1 MKFSD
6 QSSTVASN
14 IRSTVEI
21 RRIAS
26 TLPALLVPV
35 SAFLAG
41 GYYESTYSLLA
52 AVTWLTLAAAAAV
65 GLGRRPSGAFWALA
79 AFGAW
84 SALSALW
91 GPAGPALRTVP
102 LVALY
107 AGALLAAEWVDGAA
121 LLHALL
127 WGIVVVAA
135 AGLVGKAAGVTDGSR
150 LAWPVT
156 YANDLGLLAVTSV
169 VLAVGLRPRL
179 WQAAA
184 AVCAVCAVLTYSRS
198 ALLVGLACVLVLVLP
213 RRGVL
218 VLAAALVVLALVAAR
233 PLAARFAAPAPDS
246 RDARRLV
253 QLSGQGRAPL
263 WRAAVREGRD
273 HPILGGGAGSWN
285 RAYIAQTG
293 SLAGPA
299 NADSLPLETFA
310 ELGLVG
316 LALLSAFLALALR
329 GQERVVVV
337 VVAAFA
343 VASLVDW
350 TWQPGRDAAR
360 AARGRERPEAGPAGS
375 GCRGRAGRR
384 GPRPGRRDG
393 RPRRRRGSRRDRE
406 APRACF
412 PPAPVRRAAVG
423 RRLARTRV
431 PHRSG
436 RADAPAARSPARGM
450 PTGPAEPMNEQCPP
464 HESNSP
470 SSPPSRC

>member
-1 MKFSD
+1 MP
-6 QSSTVASN
+6 
-14 IRSTVEI
+14 
-21 RRIAS
+21 
-26 TLPALLVPV
+26 L

-52 AVTWLTLAAAAAV
+52 AVTWLTLAAVASL

-84 SALSALW
+84 SAASALW

-107 AGALLAAEWVDGAA
+107 AGALLAAEWVDGEA

-127 WGIVVVAA
+127 WGIVAVAA

-156 YANDLGLLAVTSV
+156 YANGLGLLAVTGV
-169 VLAVGLRPRL
+169 VLAVGLRPRF
-179 WQAAA
+179 WPAAA
-184 AVCAVCAVLTYSRS
+184 TVCSVCAFLTYSRS
-198 ALLVGLACVLVLVLP
+198 ALLVGLACVLFLVVP
-213 RRGVL
+213 RRGAL
-218 VLAAALVVLALVAAR
+218 VVAVPLVVLALIAAR

-263 WRAAVREGRD
+263 WRTAVREGRD
-273 HPILGGGAGSWN
+273 HPLLGGGAGSWN

-299 NADSLPLETFA
+299 NAHSLPLETFA

-329 GQERVVVV
+329 GQERVVVA

-350 TWQPGRDAAR
+350 TWQLPAATLP
-360 AARGRERPEAGPAGS
+360 AMLAAGS
-375 GCRGRAGRR
+375 A
-384 GPRPGRRDG
+384 
-393 RPRRRRGSRRDRE
+393 
-406 APRACF
+406 
-412 PPAPVRRAAVG
+412 
-423 RRLARTRV
+423 RRLPRLGAGAGVALGVAALVLGVVTAAHGIGAALVETGKRPALASRLLPYDARPWV
-431 PHRSG
+431 
-436 RADAPAARSPARGM
+436 AASPARACRIDPG
-450 PTGPAEPMNEQCPP
+450 EPMLQRLAHPP
-464 HESNSP
+464 EGCRRP
-470 SSPPSRC
+470 AASR

>member
-1 MKFSD
+1 M
-6 QSSTVASN
+6 
-14 IRSTVEI
+14 
-21 RRIAS
+21 
-26 TLPALLVPV
+26 PV

-52 AVTWLTLAAAAAV
+52 AVTWLTLAAVAAL
-65 GLGRRPSGAFWALA
+65 GLGRRPSAAFWALA

-84 SALSALW
+84 SAASALW

-107 AGALLAAEWVDGAA
+107 AGAMLAAEWGDGEA

-135 AGLVGKAAGVTDGSR
+135 AGLAGKAAGVTSGSR

-156 YANDLGLLAVTSV
+156 YANGLGLLAVTGV
-169 VLAVGLRPRL
+169 VLAVGLRPRF
-179 WQAAA
+179 WPAAA
-184 AVCAVCAVLTYSRS
+184 AVCSVCAFLTYSRS
-198 ALLVGLACVLVLVLP
+198 ALLVGLACVLFLLLP
-213 RRGVL
+213 RRRALMVA
-218 VLAAALVVLALVAAR
+218 VPLVVLALVVAK

-263 WRAAVREGRD
+263 WRAAWREGRA
-273 HPILGGGAGSWN
+273 HPLLGGGAGSWN

-299 NADSLPLETFA
+299 NAHSLPLETFA

-329 GQERVVVV
+329 GQKRVVVAA
-337 VVAAFA
+337 VAAFA

-350 TWQPGRDAAR
+350 TWQLPAATLPALLAAGSARRLPRLGAGAGVALGVAALVLGVGAAAHGLGAALVETDRHPALASRLLPYDARPWIASEPAR
-360 AARGRERPEAGPAGS
+360 A
-375 GCRGRAGRR
+375 CRVD
-384 GPRPGRRDG
+384 PGE
-393 RPRRRRGSRRDRE
+393 PML
-406 APRACF
+406 
-412 PPAPVRRAAVG
+412 
-423 RRLARTRV
+423 RRLAHPPEGCRQ
-431 PHRSG
+431 PSG
-436 RADAPAARSPARGM
+436 
-450 PTGPAEPMNEQCPP
+450 
-464 HESNSP
+464 
-470 SSPPSRC
+470 SR